1 MPGGRLSTPA
11 GAKRGRAQTDAT
23 ARPGGGHPRA
33 VGQAPGRRHRRALP
47 CRNAAEGDKLG

>member
-47 CRNAAEGDKLG
+47 CRNAAEGDTLG